1 MPRRADVY
9 PGAVLLP
16 RTPTAILLATV
27 LLAGCGGD
35 DTGPQTKEG
44 FISAADVVCQDL
56 FSEFAQASAGQP
68 TTPQAVAEANN
79 ELADTYDEL
88 AVRLSEVPLPEAGAA
103 RRQAQAFVRSV
114 RAVQPVLEKLRGA
127 SGRFVDA
134 ANAEDRQAL
143 AKAGNDV
150 RSSLDAFRSARAQSD
165 RLAIAYGLNF
175 CGNLG

>member
-1 MPRRADVY
+1 MRSRRTLT
-9 PGAVLLP
+9 AVLL
-16 RTPTAILLATV
+16 AAV

-35 DTGPQTKEG
+35 DSGPQTKEG
-44 FISAADVVCQDL
+44 FISAADIVCQDL
-56 FSEFAQASAGQP
+56 FSEFAQASSGQP

-79 ELADTYDEL
+79 ELADTYDEF
-88 AVRLSEVPLPEAGAA
+88 AARLSDVPLPEAGAA
-103 RRQAQAFVRSV
+103 RRQAQAFVGSV
-114 RAVQPVLEKLRGA
+114 RAVQPLLENLRDA
-127 SGRFVDA
+127 SGRFVA
-134 ANAEDRQAL
+134 AASAEDREAL